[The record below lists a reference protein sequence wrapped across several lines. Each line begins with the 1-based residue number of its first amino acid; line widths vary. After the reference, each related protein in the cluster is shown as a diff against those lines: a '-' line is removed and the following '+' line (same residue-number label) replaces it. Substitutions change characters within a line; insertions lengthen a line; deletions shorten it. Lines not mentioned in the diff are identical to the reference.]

1 MKHTF
6 LSIRSAA
13 FALLLPL
20 FAACGSDPDELP
32 VQGNSVPLA
41 IRVNMDGFSDELE
54 VSTRAFDDGRRTF
67 FQDGDCVGIIVLKGG
82 STPTQQ
88 TVTYNSSTRS
98 WTTGSG
104 DTYDDTNATTYVPYF
119 PYQADLSLTDVTD
132 DATALAAIKT
142 KIQPKTDQRTAAD
155 YRASD
160 LLAGSCTYSGG
171 TLIISLT
178 HAYSLLWLQA
188 GTEYST
194 SDDYVYRTPLTD
206 VVVNYNQTLLYPN
219 SSADGCR
226 LVVNAGAA
234 PLSGIDIKWFYT
246 VTGVKTYQITAG
258 SLPDAGKYRLY
269 RNVTAGGMRPLQ
281 VGDYYYSDGGI
292 VPNDTEIP
300 PSEGCSGIV
309 CWVGSHAFDEDP
321 LLKRDYPGCTHG
333 LVVALQDAGD
343 MHWSDEYEM
352 ITTGWIN
359 KENNPYKDIVDLRE
373 TNKRCGYSN
382 TLALADYNA
391 GKYSSAVGSSNGK
404 RVLPID
410 AIQQYAKNHP
420 APANSSGWYFPSVME
435 LQYVCW
441 GQGNGSGT
449 SGRDNLNTNISKV
462 GGILFDSGYYW
473 SGTEYSSFSYSA
485 WYVGFNNGGVNGYG
499 GKDRSTYRVRP
510 LLAF

>member
-20 FAACGSDPDELP
+20 FAACGSDPDEVP
-32 VQGNSVPLA
+32 VQGNSAPLA

-82 STPTQQ
+82 SKPTQQ

-104 DTYDDTNATTYVPYF
+104 DTYDDTSATTYVPYF
-119 PYQADLSLTDVTD
+119 PYQADLSLTDVND

-142 KIQPKTDQRTAAD
+142 KIQPKTDQHTAAD
-155 YRASD
+155 YRTSD

-226 LVVNAGAA
+226 LVVNAGTA

-246 VTGVKTYQITAG
+246 VTGGKTYQITVG
-258 SLPDAGKYRLY
+258 FLPDAGKYRLY

-352 ITTGWIN
+352 ITTAWIN
-359 KENNPYKDIVDLRE
+359 NEVNPYKDNVDLRK
-373 TNKRCGYSN
+373 TDKRCGYSN

-391 GKYSSAVGSSNGK
+391 KKYGSAVGSSNGK

-435 LQYVCW
+435 LKYVCW

-449 SGRDNLNTNISKV
+449 SGRDNLNTYINKV
-462 GGILFDSGYYW
+462 DGIPFGSGYYW
-473 SGTEYSSFSYSA
+473 SSTESSGYSSYA
-485 WYVGFNNGGVNGYG
+485 WYVGFGNGCHYG
-499 GKDRSTYRVRP
+499 RKDNYTYRVRP